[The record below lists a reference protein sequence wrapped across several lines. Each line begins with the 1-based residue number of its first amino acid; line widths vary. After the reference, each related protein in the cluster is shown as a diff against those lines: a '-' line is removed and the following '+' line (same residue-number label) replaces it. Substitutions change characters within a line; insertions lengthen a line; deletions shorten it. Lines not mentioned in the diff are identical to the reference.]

1 MRTINVVLAVAVV
14 AGFGVALLQR
24 QEGKAETPATTAE
37 QGSPPAATGVVSA
50 PDNQAVI
57 EGEVLERLEVSGY
70 VYLRIGAPATP
81 GTWTAVASTPL
92 AVGARAR
99 VVSSTRMESFRS
111 ETLDRTFDSIYFG
124 ELEGDVAAAPAPL
137 ADPHQGLTLPSKPE
151 AVKVGQVEKATGDN
165 ALRIDELYAKKSAW
179 VGKTVRVRGVVV
191 KSTSGILGKTFVHL
205 RDGSGD
211 EAAGTN
217 DLTLTTEVEA
227 VVGDTVTAEGVVA
240 VDRDIGAGY
249 RYAVIVE
256 GARLNPGR

>member
-24 QEGKAETPATTAE
+24 QEGKAETTAATTAE
-37 QGSPPAATGVVSA
+37 QGSPPAAAGVVSA

-124 ELEGDVAAAPAPL
+124 ELEGDVAAAPL

-165 ALRIDELYAKKSAW
+165 ALRIDELYAQKAAW

-191 KSTSGILGKTFVHL
+191 KSTSGIMGKTFVHL

-211 EAAGTN
+211 EGSGTH
-217 DLTLTTEVEA
+217 DLTLTTDVEV